1 MTKYAK
7 ETAVGFFVFIGLLCI
22 AYMSIQLGNL
32 KIFSKE
38 YYMVTAKFGDITG
51 LKVNAPVQMLG
62 VDIGFVEKIA
72 LDPENDVAVVQFLV
86 KRQFKLYDDSIA
98 SVKTSGLIGDKYLK
112 IAPGGA
118 GDEIPPGGTLM
129 KTESSIDLESIIS
142 KYVFGKV

>member
-7 ETAVGFFVFIGLLCI
+7 ETLVGLFVLAGLACV

-32 KIFSKE
+32 RVFSKE
-38 YYMVTAKFGDITG
+38 YYPVQAKFGDVTG

-62 VDIGFVEKIA
+62 VDIGFVDKII
-72 LDPENDVAVVQFLV
+72 LDPENDLAVVQLMV
-86 KRQFKLYDDSIA
+86 KRSVKLFDDSIA

-112 IAPGGA
+112 IAPGGV
-118 GDEIPPGGTLM
+118 GDEIKPGGAII
-129 KTESSIDLESIIS
+129 KTESSIDLENLIS